1 MTEPTTWRGA
11 ELDLD
16 AYLARI
22 GYDGPRVATLPVL
35 RALVRAHT
43 TSIPFE
49 NLEIILGRGV
59 PLDLASLQDKIIRR
73 GRGGYCYE
81 NAGLFAA
88 ALERF
93 GFGVTGLSGRVTMGV
108 VDTAPARPATHA
120 LLRVTTT
127 DDPRAWLCDVGFG
140 AGPLEPY
147 ELADS
152 GGEFALGDWRFRLE
166 RRTGALG
173 APLWVLHQ
181 FARDGWV
188 DRYSFTEDPQYP
200 IDYAVGN
207 HFVSTSP
214 RSPFTTRPFLQRFHP
229 GAHHV
234 LDDLTLI
241 TEYPDGGAQTRE
253 VAASELPKLVAE
265 VFDIAL
271 TEADAET
278 LVTLPWRG

>member
-16 AYLARI
+16 AYLTRI
-22 GYDGPRVATLPVL
+22 GYDGPRVPTLAAL
-35 RALVRAHT
+35 RALVGAHT

-49 NLEIILGRGV
+49 NLEIILGRGI
-59 PLDLASLQDKIIRR
+59 PLDLAALQDKIIRR
-73 GRGGYCYE
+73 RRGGYCYE

-93 GFGVTGLSGRVTMGV
+93 GFGITGLSGRVTMGV
-108 VDTAPARPATHA
+108 VDTGPVRPDTHA
-120 LLRVTTT
+120 LLRVTTE
-127 DDPRAWLCDVGFG
+127 DDPRVWLCDVGFG
-140 AGPLEPY
+140 AGPLAPY

-188 DRYSFTEDPQYP
+188 DRYSFTEEPQYP

-214 RSPFTTRPFLQRFHP
+214 RSPFTTRPFLQRFRP
-229 GAHHV
+229 GVHHI
-234 LDDLTLI
+234 LDDLTLT
-241 TEYPDGGAQTRE
+241 TEYPDGDAHVRE
-253 VAASELPKLVAE
+253 VQPAELPKIVAE
-265 VFDIAL
+265 VFDIEL
-271 TEADAET
+271 TGADAET
-278 LVTLPWRG
+278 LVTLPWRA